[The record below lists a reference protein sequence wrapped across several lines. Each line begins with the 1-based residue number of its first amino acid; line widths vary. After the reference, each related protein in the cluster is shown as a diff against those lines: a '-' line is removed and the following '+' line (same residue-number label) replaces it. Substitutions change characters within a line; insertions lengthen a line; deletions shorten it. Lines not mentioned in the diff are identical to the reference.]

1 MSDNTRLIVKMVEHY
16 MGIVNT
22 TILDMTPK
30 YISKEL
36 VQEVISHLILVYFGM
51 SMGNYYTE
59 NHSHGS
65 HVVFIV
71 LIGHVVTVMS
81 SQANCSLWFGCIFFS
96 VDVLSGFRRSDQ

>member
-36 VQEVISHLILVYFGM
+36 VQEVTSHLILVYFG
-51 SMGNYYTE
+51 
-59 NHSHGS
+59 
-65 HVVFIV
+65 I
-71 LIGHVVTVMS
+71 
-81 SQANCSLWFGCIFFS
+81 
-96 VDVLSGFRRSDQ
+96 

>member
-36 VQEVISHLILVYFGM
+36 VQEVTSH
-51 SMGNYYTE
+51 
-59 NHSHGS
+59 
-65 HVVFIV
+65 
-71 LIGHVVTVMS
+71 
-81 SQANCSLWFGCIFFS
+81 
-96 VDVLSGFRRSDQ
+96 